1 MRRLKKEKH
10 LLLVIFVM
18 ILTTLLKILLKEH
31 DRQQEIFVVG
41 QRRLRIVQNMIP
53 LTDSTVLLAET
64 ASTSTRTMLSVN
76 LAVTPSLH
84 AFDVQ
89 MTEPSAMNVIS
100 VSSSSNQTRAVGSLI
115 VKCSVLLISVQFVR
129 MATSFIKAPVSVL
142 RIVLKRSQDSKTMR
156 KTEVVDEVV
165 LLENTTIQRTMRSVL
180 AVSKQENSDDA
191 LLVDGLADSEL
202 KILNLFALN
211 VNQDSHLLKEFA
223 SELVVSSLL

>member
-165 LLENTTIQRTMRSVL
+165 LLENTTIQRTMRSVS